1 MCVSITLWSPGVN
14 SNRRPTLA
22 QASTGQHKQGGLH
35 SIQATQDTSRE
46 RSSRCLAEGPVRPG
60 SGRAFFS
67 APSLGL
73 LSSVPLVGVP
83 TYSRCCVFFVS
94 VSYEELFGFLGR
106 CEAMRSGVSAG
117 GPRLRARVSVHQPRT
132 GRLTNV
138 RHRGLEQLFDH
149 S

>member
-22 QASTGQHKQGGLH
+22 QASTGQHKQGFTLFKLH
-35 SIQATQDTSRE
+35 RIHLGNEAVAVSQR
-46 RSSRCLAEGPVRPG
+46 
-60 SGRAFFS
+60 
-67 APSLGL
+67 APSAQARGGHSLAPPPSASL
-73 LSSVPLVGVP
+73 ALCLRVGVP